1 MLLSARRANA
11 ALVFLGVSTFT
22 FVTIEVL
29 PIGLL
34 TVMADNLGRSR
45 SQVGLLVT
53 GYAVVVVLAS
63 APLARLTL
71 HLPRRLVLG
80 GTLGVL
86 TVATAVSA
94 AATSY
99 EVLFG
104 TRLVIALSQA
114 LFWSIA
120 PPIATGLFPPALR
133 GRVVARLAIGT
144 ALAPILGIP
153 FGTWLGE
160 RAGWRVP
167 FVAMAVLGAVACL
180 GVMTLLPRV
189 EVKDSPSRRGSSPDA
204 RRYVVLL
211 IAIAIGVTGFLTF
224 NTYVTPFLLDI
235 TGFSTAA
242 LGPMLLASGAGGL
255 AGTLIAGRVLDR
267 FPWAAMVV
275 PLATITAG
283 LLGLFALG
291 EFKVAAVV
299 FVAVIGMS
307 FSGLAVA
314 VQSQTLQVAP
324 GSTDIASAL
333 TSSAFNVGIAL
344 GAFVG
349 GALIETT
356 TVRNVALVGGLLTAI
371 AALVMLTEPLVR
383 RKPKDKSGGDYL
395 KALDAI
401 SEPTN
406 TLDHD
411 PAAHRAAGAP

>member
-1 MLLSARRANA
+1 MLLSTRRANA
-11 ALVFLGVSTFT
+11 ALVFLGVSTFS

-34 TVMADNLGRSR
+34 TVMAEDLGRSR

-63 APLARLTL
+63 IPLARLTH

-86 TVATAVSA
+86 AVATGVSA
-94 AATSY
+94 AAPSY

-114 LFWSIA
+114 LFWAIA
-120 PPIATGLFPPALR
+120 PPIATSLFPPEFR

-153 FGTWLGE
+153 LGTWLGE
-160 RAGWRVP
+160 QAGWRVP
-167 FVAMAVLGAVACL
+167 FVVMAGLGAAACAGIVA
-180 GVMTLLPRV
+180 LLPRS

-204 RRYVVLL
+204 RGYVVLL
-211 IAIAIGVTGFLTF
+211 AASAVGVTGFLTF

-235 TGFSTAA
+235 TGFSSGA

-255 AGTLIAGRVLDR
+255 AGTLIVGRVLDR
-267 FPWAAMVV
+267 FPRAAIAVSMGA
-275 PLATITAG
+275 LTAG
-283 LLGLFALG
+283 LLSIFGLG
-291 EFKVAAVV
+291 ELKVATVLLLG
-299 FVAVIGMS
+299 VIGMA

-314 VQSQTLQVAP
+314 VQSRTLQIAP
-324 GSTDIASAL
+324 GSTDIASAGM
-333 TSSAFNVGIAL
+333 SSAFNVGIAA

-349 GALIETT
+349 GALIDTT
-356 TVRNVALVGGLLTAI
+356 TVRSVALVGGLLAAI
-371 AALVMLTEPLVR
+371 AALVVVGEPMLAR
-383 RKPKDKSGGDYL
+383 RRMRV
-395 KALDAI
+395 A
-401 SEPTN
+401 ECE
-406 TLDHD
+406 HD
-411 PAAHRAAGAP
+411 RLGREVCEEAA

>member
-1 MLLSARRANA
+1 MQLSTRRATA

-34 TVMADNLGRSR
+34 TVMADDLGRSR

-63 APLARLTL
+63 IPLARLTH

-86 TVATAVSA
+86 TVATALSA
-94 AATSY
+94 AAPSY
-99 EVLFG
+99 EVLFAG
-104 TRLVIALSQA
+104 RLVIALSQA

-120 PPIATGLFPPALR
+120 PPIATSLFPPERR

-153 FGTWLGE
+153 LGTWLGE
-160 RAGWRVP
+160 QAGWRVP
-167 FVAMAVLGAVACL
+167 FVVAAGLGAAACI
-180 GVMTLLPRV
+180 GVMTLLPHT
-189 EVKDSPSRRGSSPDA
+189 EIQDSPARRGSSPDL

-211 IAIAIGVTGFLTF
+211 IACAVGVTGFLTY

-235 TGFSTAA
+235 TGFSSDA
-242 LGPMLLASGAGGL
+242 LGPMLLASGVGGL
-255 AGTLIAGRVLDR
+255 AGTLIVGRLLDR
-267 FPWAAMVV
+267 FPFGAVV
-275 PLATITAG
+275 APLGLITAG
-283 LLGLFALG
+283 LFGLYAFGTL
-291 EFKVAAVV
+291 KVATVLLI
-299 FVAVIGMS
+299 AVIGLS

-314 VQSQTLQVAP
+314 VQSRTLQIAP
-324 GSTDIASAL
+324 GSTDIASAG
-333 TSSAFNVGIAL
+333 TSSAFNVGIAA

-349 GALIETT
+349 GALIDAT
-356 TVRNVALVGGLLTAI
+356 TVRSVALVGGLLTA
-371 AALVMLTEPLVR
+371 AAFLVMLSEPLLTR
-383 RKPKDKSGGDYL
+383 RRREVL
-395 KALDAI
+395 KALDELL
-401 SEPTN
+401 EPAN
-406 TLDHD
+406 TSDHD